1 MSNVRK
7 FGKDVEKTRTIPF
20 VFSDETKDSYGTVF
34 TADDWVLDRFDKNG
48 IALFNHNSY
57 SSDPN
62 MAIGPA
68 RAWIEGKRLVGE
80 ITFEKKEINPL
91 AETIFRKFLNGT
103 YKGVSIRYFPVE
115 NGKWGVGNESLEGN
129 DPTYYIGKRELLEI
143 SVVPIPSNKN
153 ALVRSHGSET
163 SVELSDGEGFYID
176 GLVRFCK
183 EEDTDEENREKEEGQ
198 NSDEGKRGADEQ
210 DETFIRSMIEG
221 YEAICRIKI

>member
-1 MSNVRK
+1 MSNIRK

-34 TADDWVLDRFDKNG
+34 TADGWVLDRFDKNG

-68 RAWIEGKRLVGE
+68 RAWVEGKSLVGE

-103 YKGVSIRYFPVE
+103 YKGVSIRYFPIE
-115 NGKWGVGNESLEGN
+115 NGKWGVGNESLDGN

-163 SVELSDGEGFYID
+163 SVELTEGEGFYTD

-183 EEDTDEENREKEEGQ
+183 DNNTEGGSDEEDQDQ
-198 NSDEGKRGADEQ
+198 NYDKGKRGTDEP
-210 DETFIRSMIEG
+210 DDTIIRSIIDG
-221 YEAICRIKI
+221 YEAICRI